1 MKRVTVLLLV
11 FGMNLAHAEA
21 GRLSAPNNVKWKEEC
36 GSCHIP
42 YPPQMLAADNWRSLM
57 GGLNKHFGAD
67 ASLGAKDNK
76 IILDFLENNAGSGDQ
91 YRADSLRISD
101 TPWFKH
107 EHHVINAKEWTNP
120 QVKSRSNCSACHG
133 KVVLGD

>member
-1 MKRVTVLLLV
+1 MKRVAVLLLV

-21 GRLSAPNNVKWKEEC
+21 GKLSAPNNVKWKDEC

-57 GGLNKHFGAD
+57 GGLDKHFGAD
-67 ASLGAKDNK
+67 ASLDAKSNK
-76 IILDFLENNAGSGDQ
+76 MILDFLENNAGSGDQ
-91 YRADSLRISD
+91 YRSASLRISD

-107 EHHVINAKEWTNP
+107 EHHVINVKEWTNP

-133 KVVLGD
+133 RVVLGD

>member
-1 MKRVTVLLLV
+1 MKRVAVLLLV

-21 GRLSAPNNVKWKEEC
+21 GKLSAPNNVKWKDEC

-57 GGLNKHFGAD
+57 GGLDKHFGAD
-67 ASLGAKDNK
+67 ASLDAKSNK
-76 IILDFLENNAGSGDQ
+76 MILDFLENNAGSGDQ
-91 YRADSLRISD
+91 YRSASLRISD

-133 KVVLGD
+133 RVVLGD

>member
-1 MKRVTVLLLV
+1 MKRVAVLLLV
-11 FGMNLAHAEA
+11 LGTNLAHAEA
-21 GRLSAPNNVKWKEEC
+21 GKLTAPNNAKWKVEC

-57 GGLNKHFGAD
+57 GGLDKHFGANAVLD
-67 ASLGAKDNK
+67 ANDNK
-76 IILDFLENNAGSGDQ
+76 KILSFLEHNAGTGDR
-91 YRADSLRISD
+91 YISPTLRISD

-120 QVKSRSNCSACHG
+120 EVKSRSNCSACHG
-133 KVVLGD
+133 KVVLGN

>member
-57 GGLNKHFGAD
+57 GGLDKHFGAN

-76 IILDFLENNAGSGDQ
+76 MILDFLENNAGSGDQ
-91 YRADSLRISD
+91 YRAASLRISD